1 QTPQKLQ
8 EKKDRPSFGRERDLS
23 PSTRAPPPS
32 RQAHHGCRV
41 YWHLS
46 PLLPCPAT
54 TEQNTAPAAEMAAA
68 AAAAAAAR
76 SFLRSSP
83 PSSLRSAAA
92 RAASRAGP
100 APLPRRMPTSAPRVL
115 LRSPV
120 EMSSVCLESLMP
132 MHSATAS
139 ALMTSLL
146 AAPACKGFGWLLEGQ
161 DETR

>member
-1 QTPQKLQ
+1 
-8 EKKDRPSFGRERDLS
+8 
-23 PSTRAPPPS
+23 
-32 RQAHHGCRV
+32 
-41 YWHLS
+41 HLS
-46 PLLPCPAT
+46 PPLLPHPAT
-54 TEQNTAPAAEMAAA
+54 TEQNTATAAEM

-76 SFLRSSP
+76 SFLRSSA

-100 APLPRRMPTSAPRVL
+100 APLPRRMPASAPRVL

-146 AAPACKGFGWLLEGQ
+146 AAPASKGFGWLSEAGN
-161 DETR
+161 DDV

>member
-1 QTPQKLQ
+1 
-8 EKKDRPSFGRERDLS
+8 
-23 PSTRAPPPS
+23 
-32 RQAHHGCRV
+32 
-41 YWHLS
+41 
-46 PLLPCPAT
+46 
-54 TEQNTAPAAEMAAA
+54 TEQNTATAAEM

-76 SFLRSSP
+76 SFLRSSA

-100 APLPRRMPTSAPRVL
+100 APLPRRMPASAPRVL

-146 AAPACKGFGWLLEGQ
+146 AAPASKGFGWLSEGQ